1 MNEQKGKHP
10 QVTLTLADGGRIV
23 FRLHPD
29 QAPVT
34 CQNFLKLV
42 DQAFYDGLIFH
53 RVIDGFMIQG
63 GCPLGTG
70 TGGPGYG
77 ISGEFSAN
85 GVPNQLSHKRGTV
98 SMARSADPNSA
109 GSQFFIVHQ
118 DAPHLDG
125 SYAAFGTV
133 LAGMDVVDRI
143 AAASTDGRDRPLTP
157 PTIQSMTWSWQDD
170 LA

>member
-1 MNEQKGKHP
+1 MNAQEGKHP
-10 QVTLTLADGGRIV
+10 QVSLTMADGGQIV

-29 QAPVT
+29 QAPKT
-34 CQNFLKLV
+34 CKNFLKLV

-53 RVIDGFMIQG
+53 RVISGFMVQG
-63 GCPLGTG
+63 GCPQGTG

-77 ISGEFSAN
+77 IPGEFSAN
-85 GVPNQLSHKRGTV
+85 GVANQLAHKRGAV

-125 SYAAFGTV
+125 SYAAFATV
-133 LAGMDVVDRI
+133 IEGMDVVDRI
-143 AAASTDGRDRPLTP
+143 AASKTDGQDRPVQP
-157 PTIQSMTWSWQDD
+157 QTIETMTWSWQEDS
-170 LA
+170 